1 MNSLWEDLNDRQK
14 EVLSGRFGLDKSGK
28 PQTLAALGG
37 RYKVTRERIRQIESS
52 GVSML
57 RAKISANAA
66 AQDILER
73 AKKFLKDAG
82 GVART
87 EALLAHIETF
97 VEGMTENHL
106 AVLTEATKAFHFY
119 PADRNFHSFYYLDK
133 PSLKAASS
141 FVDQWAVFLRN
152 KKEHV
157 LGGKYEDFLNEF
169 LKKKGAKREVAESF
183 LGITKKIHRSP
194 YGDFGL
200 SEWTEILPRTI
211 RDRVYLVLKKKKEP
225 LHFRVI
231 ARTINEI
238 SFDKHQAS
246 APTVHNELIKDERF
260 VLVGRGMYALAEF
273 GYEPGTAKEVIA
285 KILKRHGPLKPREV
299 ILAVQKER
307 FFRPNTVLVNLQNKN
322 HFRRLQNGT
331 YEIREA

>member
-1 MNSLWEDLNDRQK
+1 MNSLWEGLNDRQK
-14 EVLSGRFGLDKSGK
+14 EVLSGRFGLDKSGA
-28 PQTLAALGG
+28 PQTLAALGA

-57 RAKISANAA
+57 RAKISSNSAI
-66 AQDILER
+66 QDILDR

-87 EALLAHIETF
+87 EALLAHLATF
-97 VEGMTENHL
+97 VEGMNENHL

-119 PADRNFHSFYYLDK
+119 PADRHFHSFYYLDK
-133 PSLKAASS
+133 PSLKAATS
-141 FVDQWAVFLRN
+141 FVDQWTVFLRN
-152 KKEHV
+152 KKETV

-169 LKKKGAKREVAESF
+169 LKKKDVKREVAHSF

-194 YGDFGL
+194 YGDVGL

-225 LHFRVI
+225 MHFRII
-231 ARTINEI
+231 AKTINDI
-238 SFDKHQAS
+238 AFDKNQAS
-246 APTVHNELIKDERF
+246 APTVHNELIKDGRF

-285 KILKRHGPLKPREV
+285 KILKRNGPLKPREV

-331 YEIREA
+331 YETREA